1 MYPLFLNPYYR
12 PALNPVHYAQNTNYH
27 FISPSYS
34 FRQYPTVDP
43 TKFMSSAK
51 EMEIIMHDASTLL
64 TKMAT
69 SRQFSFEFMSAAQE
83 GKQDKI
89 QSMLKSTGV
98 KRIPKVSYTPD
109 GLHLIFESENV
120 HLNCCQLTLKLRWV

>member
-1 MYPLFLNPYYR
+1 
-12 PALNPVHYAQNTNYH
+12 
-27 FISPSYS
+27 
-34 FRQYPTVDP
+34 
-43 TKFMSSAK
+43 MSSAK
-51 EMEIIMHDASTLL
+51 EMEIIMQDASTLL

-89 QSMLKSTGV
+89 QSMLKSTGI

-109 GLHLIFESENV
+109 GLLLHFELGSM
-120 HLNCCQLTLKLRWV
+120 HLNCCQLTLSIRWV